1 MKWRHGSDNNPFGHG
16 RGRGVVVGANC
27 VMWEWGCVC
36 WRCDLFSLFC
46 CVHSVCFIFTS
57 AHYITLAYSL
67 FLSLSYCT

>member
-1 MKWRHGSDNNPFGHG
+1 M
-16 RGRGVVVGANC
+16 GVNC

-36 WRCDLFSLFC
+36 WRCDMFSLFC
-46 CVHSVCFIFTS
+46 CVHFVCFIFTS